1 MLTNAYLLAK
11 IGADTAENEQHFAEI
26 LPKTGRAGPRHGAH
40 RLRDDD
46 APLSDRHELHHRG
59 QAACDVGQHVAKLD
73 RFNMGDTNFR
83 DPPPKRGLVFPG
95 GLNSRE

>member
-1 MLTNAYLLAK
+1 MSK
-11 IGADTAENEQHFAEI
+11 VDHI
-26 LPKTGRAGPRHGAH
+26 LDSLGEHGAH

-73 RFNMGDTNFR
+73 RFNMGDTNVR
-83 DPPPKRGLVFPG
+83 DPPPKRGFLFSG